1 VRRQS
6 WRAVES
12 TLLGGGELTM
22 YFTPEQLRT
31 LEDGYYTVSHNY
43 QNLLSLYTSF
53 SNTHP
58 RSSEY
63 ILHGFVR
70 RLGTLQR
77 CIQNVYSLYP
87 PDRSDIPPR
96 DTCLDLTINLQ
107 SFVFNVFG
115 CLDNLAWIWVAEKQ
129 LKTVKGKPLTGNAIG
144 FSRRNIY
151 ESFSTEFQRYLDGL
165 NGWFKGMEDYRHA
178 LAHRIPLYIPPFV
191 VHPTKRELYNN
202 FENLKN
208 EALGLKDFSRY
219 DELDSQ
225 QEKLGNFNPAM
236 MHSYVEGTR
245 PVVFHFQVLAD
256 WNTVAEI
263 AEMFLTL
270 QNW

>member
-1 VRRQS
+1 
-6 WRAVES
+6 
-12 TLLGGGELTM
+12 M
-22 YFTPEQLRT
+22 YFTREQLRT
-31 LEDGYYTVSHNY
+31 LEDGYYTVSRKYHTLVSQY
-43 QNLLSLYTSF
+43 ISF
-53 SNTHP
+53 SNAHP

-63 ILHGFVR
+63 ILHGFIR

-87 PDRSDIPPR
+87 PDRSDIPSR

-115 CLDNLAWIWVAEKQ
+115 CLDNFAWIWVTEKQ
-129 LKTVKGKPLTGNAIG
+129 LKTVKGKPLSGNLVG
-144 FSRRNIY
+144 FSKRNIY
-151 ESFSTEFQRYLDGL
+151 ESFSPKFQCYLDGL
-165 NGWFKGMEDYRHA
+165 NGWFNGMEDYRHA

-191 VHPTKRELYNN
+191 VHPPKHELYND
-202 FENLKN
+202 FENQKN
-208 EALGLKDFSRY
+208 EALKLKDFPRY
-219 DELDSQ
+219 EELDSE

-236 MHSYVEGTR
+236 MHSYVEGAC

-263 AEMFLTL
+263 AEMFLKL